1 MMEENKLSSSEL
13 EKLTK
18 IYNKL
23 DEIDSELFYMS
34 NEFPKFILNS
44 VRDRIIISMEK
55 LKKYYMKIKN
65 NIIIMKN

>member
-1 MMEENKLSSSEL
+1 MQENKLSSSEL

-55 LKKYYMKIKN
+55 LKKYYF
-65 NIIIMKN
+65 NI

>member
-1 MMEENKLSSSEL
+1 MEENKLSSSEL